1 MKLRFMLESIRWRLA
16 LTMACTM
23 CIALFLTGWV
33 LHRLFHDHVVQQF
46 AQTLETRLDQVTAE
60 LETDED
66 GRPRIDPDQLKDPLW
81 QHPYSGLYWQVDRIR
96 SGSAP
101 ANPAENDAQ
110 AGVLRSRSLWDV
122 TLNLPPDVLADGRTH
137 RHEIQ
142 GPNNQ
147 FLIAL
152 ERVVHTDESDGNQ
165 WRLIVAA
172 NMTSVEHVERAVSK
186 FSGLLALFLGVL
198 LVLLMLAAILQIHV
212 GLAPLRRLQVA
223 LRQIRH
229 GRAHQLSG
237 RYPQEVQPLV
247 DDFNQVLNRNAEIVS
262 RSRSQAGNLAHA
274 IKTPLA
280 VLQQAGELALQSPE
294 APETQE
300 LARLLLEQVEIATRQ
315 VNRHLAHSRA
325 AAAGVPGHATE
336 LTPVLASLVRTM
348 KMVYAE
354 RSIEIDWEPP
364 PSSAVFAGEVQ
375 DLQEMLGNLLDNAC
389 KWARSRVVIET
400 ACQSAELI
408 IDIGDDG
415 PGISPEAVNSVLL
428 RGVRLDE
435 STPGSGL
442 GLSIVTELATLYRGR
457 LEFSSSPRLGGLQA
471 RLVLPAVPESNPL

>member
-1 MKLRFMLESIRWRLA
+1 MLESIRWRLA
-16 LTMACTM
+16 LATACTM
-23 CIALFLTGWV
+23 CIALLLTGWA

-60 LETDED
+60 LETDEN
-66 GRPRIDPDQLKDPLW
+66 GRPHIDPDQFNDPLW
-81 QHPYSGLYWQVDRIR
+81 QQPYSGLYWQLDRIK
-96 SGSAP
+96 SGDIA
-101 ANPAENDAQ
+101 ANRRENDAQ

-122 TLNLPPDVLADGRTH
+122 TLILPPDTLADGRTH

-152 ERVVHTDESDGNQ
+152 ERAVHTDESDGNQ
-165 WRLIVAA
+165 WCLIVAG
-172 NMTSVEHVERAVSK
+172 NMTSVEHVEQAVGK
-186 FSGLLALFLGVL
+186 FSGLLVLFLGIL
-198 LVLLMLAAILQIHV
+198 LGLLMLAAILQIHV
-212 GLAPLRRLQVA
+212 GLAPLRRLQAA
-223 LRQIRH
+223 LRQIRR
-229 GRAHQLSG
+229 GKAHQLSG

-300 LARLLLEQVEIATRQ
+300 LARLLLEQVEIAARQ
-315 VNRHLAHSRA
+315 ANWHLAHSRA
-325 AAAGVPGHATE
+325 AAAGVPGHATA
-336 LTPVLASLVRTM
+336 LSPVLASLVRTM

-354 RSIEIDWEPP
+354 RSIEIDWEAPAP
-364 PSSAVFAGEVQ
+364 TAVFAGEVQ

-400 ACQSAELI
+400 ACQSTELT

-415 PGISPEAVNSVLL
+415 PGISPEAMNSALL

-435 STPGSGL
+435 STPGSGF

-457 LEFSSSPRLGGLQA
+457 LECSSSPRLGGLQA
-471 RLVLPAVPESNPL
+471 RLVLHAVPESEPL